1 LTYEKNAL
9 LAELVDALDLGSSL
23 RVRVR
28 VSQRVQIVRW
38 RNGRRIGL
46 RADATSAGDSSNG
59 WSRIEHSI
67 VHISIT
73 GSNPV
78 LTTKIK
84 NMKEVLFYVLGFIFI
99 LFISLGLF
107 GAFDKDKD
115 NPFK

>member
-1 LTYEKNAL
+1 MRYRLP
-9 LAELVDALDLGSSL
+9 
-23 RVRVR
+23 
-28 VSQRVQIVRW
+28 
-38 RNGRRIGL
+38 RNGDQVSLEG
-46 RADATSAGDSSNG
+46 
-59 WSRIEHSI
+59 SR
-67 VHISIT
+67 T